1 MPKSMLLIVILLVCI
16 YVVFMTI
23 GAIRTA
29 KIDEQNKKRNRYE
42 VRLHQIGYDGCYE
55 YILHG
60 IEGEDEKSVAENAK
74 MHIAQCGYFGVLS
87 AQHKYDEIAK
97 LLVIDS
103 IELER

>member
-1 MPKSMLLIVILLVCI
+1 MLKSMLWIVISLICVCA
-16 YVVFMTI
+16 VFTTI

-29 KIDEQNKKRNRYE
+29 KINKKCNRYE

-74 MHIAQCGYFGVLS
+74 MHIAQCGYFGILS

-97 LLVIDS
+97 LLVVDS
-103 IELER
+103 IELE